1 MLKPASSP
9 TAQRSSTSSVTQ
21 IILTQT
27 GKVKVDSSPKPA
39 RKRTD
44 TLLFRSS
51 GSPMRVLT
59 VVAFAFAVGSVL
71 LATLL
76 LDRTVQM
83 THMITW
89 EERLIWAS
97 GLCFIFT
104 GFFFAVWNY
113 EKRMASRLI
122 LLSNGRDLRLTTPT
136 LFGVEDHDFPV
147 EDVIDTK
154 YHAGD
159 RVGEEASSTPW
170 LYVRVKGR
178 PSFVVSLSG
187 VIPNRQQ
194 LMEVLSTNH

>member
-1 MLKPASSP
+1 MLKSASPP
-9 TAQRSSTSSVTQ
+9 TVQRTPSSSVTQ

-27 GKVKVDSSPKPA
+27 GKVKVDSAPKPA

-97 GLCFIFT
+97 GLFFIFT

-113 EKRMASRLI
+113 EKRMASRLV
-122 LLSNGRDLRLTTPT
+122 LLSNGRDLRVTTPT
-136 LFGVEDHDFPV
+136 LFGAEDHDFPV
-147 EDVIDTK
+147 EDVIDTQ
-154 YHAGD
+154 YHEGD

-194 LMEVLSTNH
+194 LLEVLSTTK